1 MSKEIEERVVQ
12 MKFDNQDFE
21 KHASQSMSTLDKL
34 KNKLNMKGASEGLSA
49 VAGAIKKIS
58 FDPIAAGAEKVNA
71 KVVAMESVIF
81 TACQRITNSV
91 IDTGKNLVNMFAIA
105 PVTSGLQEYETQL
118 NAIQTILAN
127 TSSKGTTLDDV
138 NAALNELNHYA
149 DLTIYN
155 FTEMTRNIG
164 TFTAAGIGLEESTKA
179 IKGIANLAAVSG
191 STSQQASTA
200 MYQLSQALATGTVK
214 LMDWNSVVNAGMG
227 GEVFK
232 NAILETARVHGIAVD
247 QIIEEEGS
255 FRDSLQKGWLT
266 SEVLIETLENFTLE
280 QTEYNKQMLISKGYT
295 EAQADAILKMAVTAT
310 NAATKVKTFS
320 QLMDTLGEAAQSG
333 WTQTW
338 QLILGDFEEAKEFFT
353 YLSDTFSDIING
365 SADARNNL
373 LEGALSARTVTEE
386 DWNNLKLSGDITEQ
400 FQQQLIATA
409 KAHGIAVDEM
419 IETEGGF
426 VASLKKRWL
435 TFDILKET
443 LAKFTG
449 EADAATATAT
459 ASLEHLEEVAGRVI
473 RGDFGNGEERKA
485 ALAEIGEDYA
495 SVQAMVNHLLLDTE
509 LNIDNLSDA
518 QLQNMGY
525 TQEQI
530 NALREL
536 AEQAKATGTP
546 IGDLM
551 ADMQKPTG
559 RELLIDS
566 LKITIQQTIKFVK
579 ALKKA
584 WRDVFPATTSKQIY
598 NVIEAFHNLLEANQL
613 TEQQN
618 DELIRTF
625 RGVFAVLDIL
635 RELMGGSLKI
645 AWNVLNAILESFN
658 TNLLSVTARVGDY
671 FYALRNGIKDNKLLQ
686 TATDKVSN
694 ALVKAVKATKEWYS
708 QNTVLQNAV
717 AKTKSAIKKAADTTL
732 EWVSSNE
739 GLKKMFETVGHILGD
754 AITAIVDWA
763 DSNDILTKAFSN
775 TISFVSESAKYIV
788 DWIDKFRD
796 LPQVQ
801 NFMDNFKSSALVA
814 FENITSGARVGKDII
829 AAFIDK
835 IKEMNG
841 FSFGD
846 LSKTWKG
853 LKVVFKSSF
862 KDMLDLLTGA
872 KISFDGFTGKATES
886 SGIVMTAFNKIKDVA
901 GGFFGYIKNLID
913 SVSLGDLVLLFT
925 GITTALGG
933 RAILQMIDRVI
944 KIGESFAGV
953 ANSMKGAFNA
963 TSAALKAYTDNI
975 KSKKILETASA
986 VAILAASIWVLAQ
999 IPIKQLAA
1007 AVVALG
1013 LLGGILAGL
1022 SIMAAQ
1028 LSFNKNFNK
1037 TATAI
1042 AALTGSILLIAIAVK
1057 VMSTMEAKKAL
1068 TSAGILLGFIT
1079 VMLII
1084 TKLLDRKNQVKI
1096 DKSAAAIIAFSVA
1109 ALVLVKAMEKLAEVS
1124 KIANPIATCLMLAS
1138 VVGSMILISRLAGKM
1153 DIKSGIAMIAMATA
1167 IKLMVHSL
1175 DIVAAMDTKKYLASI
1190 GNFLLVIIAMKL
1202 MFRTTK
1208 SVGDNA
1214 AKAGLSI
1221 ALVSIAFALM
1231 VKVIKNIAS
1240 ISPED
1245 IIKGIFTLNAF
1256 SIMTALLIAST
1267 KLAGENALKAGASIL
1282 AISVAMIV
1290 LAAAMHV
1297 MADID
1302 DKAILKSTRAMA
1314 TLLGMLSVV
1323 ILASSKA
1330 GDAKSTLLATAG
1342 AIAVIAGIVILMT
1355 FIDSKKLAVA
1365 TACMAGIMGMLAI
1378 IVTCTKNAQ
1387 KCTGTLALIAVIMGV
1402 VGVILIQLAKMDPKN
1417 VLATAVSL
1425 SLVMAALAGTLLA
1438 INKVEN
1444 IKMTSLGTLAVLAAL
1459 LYGIGEIFKQL
1470 KSLPGD
1476 KSLIIKATAISGTLI
1491 ALAASTRILDKI
1503 EKVDNTAM
1511 TAVAELA
1518 VLLAGIAGVF
1528 LAIQDMPGDAS
1539 LMYKA
1544 IAISTVL
1551 ESLSLATVILSK
1563 SSEVNKTAMYAAA
1576 ELAVLLAGIAGVFW
1590 AIQDMPGDESMVI
1603 KAGVLT
1609 AVLTAIVGLT
1619 AILSL
1624 VQDVSIT
1631 AMAAVGVLT
1640 LCMAAIAGIFYLVR
1654 DMPGDESLVIKA
1666 TAISQAL
1673 IAISVC
1679 TLALTRASELG
1690 DLSSALK
1697 GALMFVVV
1705 LGVLGVAMAAVC
1717 GLTKLAPQLED
1728 WINKGAEVFKAVA
1741 TGIGEIIGGLF
1752 GGIAE
1757 GVTSVLPN
1765 IGASLSEFAVNGAE
1779 FFNLKI
1785 DPSAMEGIKSLASA
1799 ILIITGD
1806 QILEKATKWATGGNS
1821 MAEFGKSLAGLGEGL
1836 QQFSKSIEGIDTENV
1851 KKGAEASAA
1860 LADVATSLPR
1870 KDGFAQTILGENIDF
1885 DKFGEQLVGYGIS
1898 LLMYNAAVSG
1908 IGDFS
1913 AIQASA
1919 EASEGLVELANNLPE
1934 RGGLFQE
1941 WFGQNIDFTQ
1951 FGIELAGYG
1960 AALVTYSAAVSGISD
1975 YTAIKES
1982 AEASEGLVELANNL
1996 PERGGLFQEW
2006 FGQNIDF
2013 TQFGIELAGYGAA
2026 LVAYNIAVSAI
2037 KDFSLINKSVEAS
2050 QGLVDLANTLPDNT
2064 NGTFHNWFFGGS
2076 KTNMKDFGAQLED
2089 FGESLCTF
2097 NTTLRGVNVK
2107 TTADNASCAGTTLA
2121 NLAKSLPKEAHW
2133 YNDVSD
2139 LKSFGEQIKAFGGC
2153 FKGYADQITDID
2165 MSSVAVSIAEV
2176 TSLVEMAKGI
2186 EGYDFGAMSSFGSGL
2201 KKMGTDGVDSFVK
2214 AFTDANTSVKNAGSD
2229 MVQQIIEGG
2238 NEKSTVAKVFF
2249 QGLVNDLVKK
2259 ISDSKES
2266 FKTQA
2271 KAIMVWISIGFEDR
2285 KELVFN
2291 GLKSVINQCYSII
2304 QDSYKQFRAHGEEI
2318 FAHFIAGMRTKDRGL
2333 PNIFVNA
2340 LNDTLSSIRNKYSE
2354 FYVAG
2359 AYLVDGFADGISDN
2373 AYKAAAK
2380 ATAMAAAAATAAK
2393 KELDEHSP
2401 SKVFYS
2407 IGDYAGQGF
2416 VNALSDSND
2425 SSYQAGISLATQA
2438 KNGLTAA
2445 VAGISAMI
2453 SEDIDTQPTIRP
2465 VFDLSDVR
2473 TGTKTLNA
2481 MLDRTHAV
2489 GIGASINETR
2499 SGIQNG
2505 VNYTHEGLSSGNGNT
2520 YNLVQNNYSPKNLS
2534 RLDIYR
2540 QTNNQFSRLKEVL
2553 G

>member
-138 NAALNELNHYA
+138 NAALNELNRYA

-295 EAQADAILKMAVTAT
+295 EAQADAILKMAATAT
-310 NAATKVKTFS
+310 DAATKVKTFS

-338 QLILGDFEEAKEFFT
+338 QLILGDFDEAKEFFT

-566 LKITIQQTIKFVK
+566 LKITIQQTIKFVT

-598 NVIEAFHNLLEANQL
+598 NVIEAFHNLLEATQL

-645 AWNVLNAILESFN
+645 AWNVLNAILESFD
-658 TNLLSVTARVGDY
+658 TNLLTVTARVGDY

-686 TATDKVSN
+686 AATDKVTN

-872 KISFDGFTGKATES
+872 KMSFDGFTGKATES

-1323 ILASSKA
+1323 ILASSKV
-1330 GDAKSTLLATAG
+1330 GDAKTTLMATAATI
-1342 AIAVIAGIVILMT
+1342 AIIAGIVIVMS
-1355 FIDSKKLAVA
+1355 FIDNKKLAVA
-1365 TACMAGIMGMLAI
+1365 TACMVGIMGMLAV
-1378 IVTCTKNAQ
+1378 IVSCTKNAQ
-1387 KCTGTLALIAVIMGV
+1387 QCTSTLALIAVIMGV

-1476 KSLIIKATAISGTLI
+1476 KSLIIKATALSGTLI

-1528 LAIQDMPGDAS
+1528 SAIQDMPGDAS

-1576 ELAVLLAGIAGVFW
+1576 ELTVLLAGIAGVFW

-1631 AMAAVGVLT
+1631 AMVAVGVLT
-1640 LCMAAIAGIFYLVR
+1640 LCMAAIAGVFYLVR
-1654 DMPGDESLVIKA
+1654 DMPGDESLVNKA
-1666 TAISQAL
+1666 TVISEVL
-1673 IAISVC
+1673 IAISAC
-1679 TLALTRASELG
+1679 TLALTGASKLG
-1690 DLSSALK
+1690 DLGSARE
-1697 GALMFVVV
+1697 GALMFVEV
-1705 LGVLGVAMAAVC
+1705 LGILGVAMVAVC
-1717 GLTKLAPQLED
+1717 GLTKLVPQLED

-1741 TGIGEIIGGLF
+1741 TGIGEIF

-1757 GVTSVLPN
+1757 GATSVLPN

-1799 ILIITGD
+1799 ILIITSD
-1806 QILEKATKWATGGNS
+1806 QILEKATKWATGGTS
-1821 MAEFGKSLAGLGEGL
+1821 MAEFGESLVGLGEGL
-1836 QQFSKSIEGIDTENV
+1836 QQFSKSIEGINTENV

-1885 DKFGEQLVGYGIS
+1885 DKFGEQLVGYGTS
-1898 LLMYNAAVSG
+1898 LVMYNAAVSG
-1908 IGDFS
+1908 IG
-1913 AIQASA
+1913 
-1919 EASEGLVELANNLPE
+1919 
-1934 RGGLFQE
+1934 
-1941 WFGQNIDFTQ
+1941 
-1951 FGIELAGYG
+1951 
-1960 AALVTYSAAVSGISD
+1960 D

-2006 FGQNIDF
+2006 FGQNINF

-2050 QGLVDLANTLPDNT
+2050 QGLVDLANALPDNT

-2076 KTNMKDFGAQLED
+2076 KTNMKDFGVQLED

-2097 NTTLRGVNVK
+2097 NTTLTGVNVK
-2107 TTADNASCAGTTLA
+2107 TTADNASYAGTTLA
-2121 NLAKSLPKEAHW
+2121 NLANSLPKESHW

-2153 FKGYADQITDID
+2153 FKGYADQITGID
-2165 MSSVAVSIAEV
+2165 MFSVAVSIAEV

-2201 KKMGTDGVDSFVK
+2201 KKMGTDGIDSFVK

-2249 QGLVNDLVKK
+2249 QELVNDLVKK
-2259 ISDSKES
+2259 ISDSKER

>member
-138 NAALNELNHYA
+138 NAALNELNRYA

-310 NAATKVKTFS
+310 DAATKVKTFS

-338 QLILGDFEEAKEFFT
+338 QLILGDFDEAKEFFT

-566 LKITIQQTIKFVK
+566 LKITIQQTIKFVT

-598 NVIEAFHNLLEANQL
+598 NVIEAFHNLLEATQL

-645 AWNVLNAILESFN
+645 AWNVLNAILESFD

-686 TATDKVSN
+686 AATDKVSN

-739 GLKKMFETVGHILGD
+739 GLKKMFETVGRILGD

-872 KISFDGFTGKATES
+872 KMSFDGFTGKATES

-999 IPIKQLAA
+999 IPITQLAA

-1068 TSAGILLGFIT
+1068 ASAGILLGFIT

-1153 DIKSGIAMIAMATA
+1153 DIESGIAMIAMATV

-1323 ILASSKA
+1323 ILASSKV
-1330 GDAKSTLLATAG
+1330 GDAKTTLMATAATI
-1342 AIAVIAGIVILMT
+1342 AIIAGIVIVMS
-1355 FIDSKKLAVA
+1355 FIDNKKLAVA
-1365 TACMAGIMGMLAI
+1365 TACMVGIMGMLAV
-1378 IVTCTKNAQ
+1378 IVSCTKNAQ
-1387 KCTGTLALIAVIMGV
+1387 QCTSTLALIAVIMGV
-1402 VGVILIQLAKMDPKN
+1402 VGVILIQLAKMDPKI

-1476 KSLIIKATAISGTLI
+1476 KSLIIKATAISVTLI

-1640 LCMAAIAGIFYLVR
+1640 LCMAAIAGVFYLVR
-1654 DMPGDESLVIKA
+1654 DMPGDESLVNKA
-1666 TAISQAL
+1666 TVISEVL
-1673 IAISVC
+1673 IAISAC
-1679 TLALTRASELG
+1679 TLALTGASKLG
-1690 DLSSALK
+1690 DLGSARE
-1697 GALMFVVV
+1697 GALMFVEV
-1705 LGVLGVAMAAVC
+1705 LGILGVAMVAVC
-1717 GLTKLAPQLED
+1717 GLTKLVPQLED

-1741 TGIGEIIGGLF
+1741 TGIGEIF

-1757 GVTSVLPN
+1757 GATSVLPN
-1765 IGASLSEFAVNGAE
+1765 IGASLSEFAVKGAD

-1785 DPSAMEGIKSLASA
+1785 DSSAMEGIKSLASA
-1799 ILIITGD
+1799 ILTITGD
-1806 QILEKATKWATGGNS
+1806 QILEKATKWATGGTS

-1836 QQFSKSIEGIDTENV
+1836 QQFSKSIEGINTENV
-1851 KKGAEASAA
+1851 KMGAEASAA

-1870 KDGFAQTILGENIDF
+1870 KGGFAQTILGENIDF
-1885 DKFGEQLVGYGIS
+1885 DKFGEQLVGYGTS

-1919 EASEGLVELANNLPE
+1919 EASKGLVDLANNLPARGGFKQTILGE
-1934 RGGLFQE
+1934 SIDFTTFGKELAGYGTALLMYNSAVSGIGDYTAIQASAEASKGLVDLANNLPARGGLFQE
-1941 WFGQNIDFTQ
+1941 WFGQ
-1951 FGIELAGYG
+1951 
-1960 AALVTYSAAVSGISD
+1960 
-1975 YTAIKES
+1975 K
-1982 AEASEGLVELANNL
+1982 
-1996 PERGGLFQEW
+1996 
-2006 FGQNIDF
+2006 IDF

-2026 LVAYNIAVSAI
+2026 LVAYNAAVTAI

-2050 QGLVDLANTLPDNT
+2050 EGLASLAESLPDNT
-2064 NGTFHNWFFGGS
+2064 DGTFHNWFFGGS
-2076 KTNMKDFGAQLED
+2076 KTNMKDFGTQLEA
-2089 FGESLCTF
+2089 FGESLCNF
-2097 NTTLRGVNVK
+2097 NAALSGVDVK
-2107 TTADNASCAGTTLA
+2107 KTAENAADAGLTLA
-2121 NLAKSLPKEAHW
+2121 NLANALPEESHW

-2139 LKSFGEQIKAFGGC
+2139 LKSFGAQIEAFGGC
-2153 FKGYADQITDID
+2153 FKGYADQITGVD
-2165 MSSVAVSIAEV
+2165 MDDVAISISEI
-2176 TSLVEMAKGI
+2176 TRLVNMAKGI
-2186 EGYDFGAMSSFGSGL
+2186 EGCDFGAMSSFGSGL

-2214 AFTDANTSVKNAGSD
+2214 AFTDANTSVRNAGSN

-2249 QGLVNDLVKK
+2249 QELVNDLVKK
-2259 ISDSKES
+2259 ISDSKER

-2359 AYLVDGFADGISDN
+2359 AYLVDGIADGISDN